1 MLKGWFCGYCC
12 AAISRSPSLTSF
24 SFSISPFYLHLS
36 PPFILLSLPFFFGV
50 SSLSAGHTVSQGQ
63 SGQRRVLLP
72 ESHSSRSAVCWWLG
86 AMKPSKKH
94 IPRMSA
100 PLFGL
105 ARTVQTHPQAQNFI
119 CLLNLWLRQIKIK
132 IKNNVCMFKSRA
144 GGVSLFL
151 TGETGDKAPLCAGLR
166 LTIEWGNTKGLA
178 RHVEPLCTLQQL

>member
-24 SFSISPFYLHLS
+24 SFSISPLYLHLS
-36 PPFILLSLPFFFGV
+36 PPFILPSLPFFIGV
-50 SSLSAGHTVSQGQ
+50 PSLSAGHTVGQGQ
-63 SGQRRVLLP
+63 SGQRGVLLP
-72 ESHSSRSAVCWWLG
+72 ESRSSRSAVCWWLG

-94 IPRMSA
+94 ISRMSA

-132 IKNNVCMFKSRA
+132 KTMYVCMYKSRA
-144 GGVSLFL
+144 GGGESLSHRRDWRQGSVVCSL
-151 TGETGDKAPLCAGLR
+151 ETDNWVR
-166 LTIEWGNTKGLA
+166 
-178 RHVEPLCTLQQL
+178 